1 MSEHHGNRYG
11 RSEAA
16 RLAVLHAAD
25 DLLVEHG
32 YAACTI
38 EAIAA
43 AAGVAK
49 QTVYRWWPS
58 KTDILFDAFLEDAAQ
73 ELPPAPDTGDAER
86 DLRRHLA
93 RLAAFVSKTHAGAV
107 FRALAGVAQH
117 DPEVAARL
125 RRDFLKPQ
133 RERDRAPVLRA
144 AEAGLLPAGVDVDVV
159 LDQLVAPVYHRLL
172 VTGERITRG
181 YTDRLVSAV
190 LSPR

>member
-1 MSEHHGNRYG
+1 MAGHHGNRYG

-25 DLLVEHG
+25 DLLVESG
-32 YAACTI
+32 YAALTM

-43 AAGVAK
+43 RAGVAK

-58 KTDILFDAFLEDAAQ
+58 KTDILFDAFLTDVAE

-93 RLAAFVSKTHAGAV
+93 RLAGFLARTDAGAV

-117 DPEVAARL
+117 DPAVADRL
-125 RRDFLKPQ
+125 RREFVGPQ
-133 RERDRAPVLRA
+133 RERDRAPVRRA
-144 AEAGLLPAGVDVDVV
+144 LEAGLLPAGTDVDTAA
-159 LDQLVAPVYHRLL
+159 DQLTAPIYHRVL
-172 VTGERITRG
+172 VTGERVPRS
-181 YTDRLVSAV
+181 YTDRLVDAV
-190 LSPR
+190 LKR